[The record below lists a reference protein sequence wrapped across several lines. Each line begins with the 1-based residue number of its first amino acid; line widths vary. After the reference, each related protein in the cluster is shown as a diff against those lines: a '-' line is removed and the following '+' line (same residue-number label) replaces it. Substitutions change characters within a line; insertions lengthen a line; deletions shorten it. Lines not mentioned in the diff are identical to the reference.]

1 MCSFAK
7 HGNPYIREVGL
18 EEYIPDEVI
27 AEVRRRADIVEVIS
41 EYLPL
46 KKTGRNHRALCPFHP
61 EKTPSF
67 MVSSAKQV
75 FHCFGCGIGG
85 DIFGFVMKSENLSF
99 PQAVKVL
106 AKKFGVPIP
115 QRRVSPSVK
124 RKIDRREQLSKV
136 NRLAM
141 DYYHD
146 LLFGRDGTEAREYLR
161 KRGIGKAVIEK
172 QRLGYAP
179 HSWNGLVNH
188 FLSKKV
194 PLNLA
199 EELGLVIPKKTGGW
213 YDHFRGRII
222 FPIFDLTGNVLGF
235 GGRALDENPPKYLNS
250 PESALY
256 HKGQSLYGLYVAK
269 GFIREEGLALIV
281 EGYLDLLTLHQFG
294 FKHAVATLGTAM
306 TESHIRLLKRF
317 SNHFITIFDSDKSG
331 TAATVRALPLF
342 LDEEISCEVVRLPRE
357 HDPDSF
363 LQGGHRDEFQEM
375 LFQAIPI
382 FDFFIDEVLSGSDL
396 ASADGKARAID
407 EILPMVEKI
416 RNRIIRESYVKKLG
430 ERLVLKEEVILDA
443 MGRPP
448 RRGERRREELK
459 QVIHKKM
466 YPKTEETILEIMLRF
481 NHLVP
486 EIAED
491 GVLEDFENQQLKMV
505 AKTFKEIYFEK
516 GALVIPDIIAY
527 VEDDELRNKI
537 SKWAF
542 LDEIFEEASLE
553 KTLKDCFRKVKMG
566 KLKRDEEA
574 LLSRIKEVEKED
586 RQDLLGELLA
596 KRQHLLTRER
606 NLVEMYKN

>member
-1 MCSFAK
+1 M
-7 HGNPYIREVGL
+7 

-27 AEVRRRADIVEVIS
+27 AEVRSRADIVEVIS

-46 KKTGRNHRALCPFHP
+46 KKAGRNYSALCPFHP

-75 FHCFGCGIGG
+75 FHCFGCGKGG
-85 DIFGFVMKSENLSF
+85 DIFGFVMKSETLSF
-99 PQAVKVL
+99 PQAVRVL

-124 RKIDRREQLSKV
+124 REIDRKEQLFKV
-136 NRLAM
+136 NQLAM
-141 DYYHD
+141 AYYRD

-161 KRGIGKAVIEK
+161 KRGIAKAVIEE
-172 QRLGYAP
+172 QQLGYAP
-179 HSWNGLVNH
+179 HSWNELVNH
-188 FLSKKV
+188 LLSKKV

-199 EELGLVIPKKTGGW
+199 QELGLIIPKKTEGW

-235 GGRALDENPPKYLNS
+235 GGRALGENSPKYLNS

-256 HKGQSLYGLYVAK
+256 HKGQSLYGLHVAK
-269 GFIREEGLALIV
+269 GFIREKGLALIV

-306 TESHIRLLKRF
+306 TERHIRLLKRF
-317 SNHFITIFDSDKSG
+317 SNHFVTIFDSDKSG
-331 TAATVRALPLF
+331 TAATIRTLQMF
-342 LDEEISCEVVRLPRE
+342 LDEDISCKVVRLPGK

-363 LQGGHRDEFQEM
+363 LQGGHRDEFEEM
-375 LFQAIPI
+375 LSQAIPI

-407 EILPMVEKI
+407 EILPMVERI
-416 RNRIIRESYVKKLG
+416 RNRIVRESYVKKLG
-430 ERLVLKEEVILDA
+430 ERLALKEEVILDST
-443 MGRPP
+443 RSLPQ
-448 RRGERRREELK
+448 RGERRREELK

-466 YPKTEETILEIMLRF
+466 YPKTEETILEIMLCF
-481 NHLVP
+481 NHLIP

-505 AKTFKEIYFEK
+505 AETLREIYFEK
-516 GALVIPDIIAY
+516 GVLVIPDILAY
-527 VEDDELRNKI
+527 VEEDELRNKI

-542 LDEIFEEASLE
+542 LDGTLEEAFLE

-566 KLKRDEEA
+566 KLKRDEKA
-574 LLSRIKEVEKED
+574 LLSRIKEIEKED

-596 KRQHLLTRER
+596 KRQHLLTKER

>member
-1 MCSFAK
+1 M
-7 HGNPYIREVGL
+7 

-27 AEVRRRADIVEVIS
+27 AEVRSRADIVEVIS

-46 KKTGRNHRALCPFHP
+46 KKAGRNYSALCPFHP

-75 FHCFGCGIGG
+75 FHCFGCGKGG
-85 DIFGFVMKSENLSF
+85 DIFGFVMKSETLSF
-99 PQAVKVL
+99 PQAVRVL

-124 RKIDRREQLSKV
+124 REIDRKEQLFKV
-136 NRLAM
+136 NQLAM
-141 DYYHD
+141 AYYRD

-161 KRGIGKAVIEK
+161 KRGIAKAVIEE
-172 QRLGYAP
+172 QQLGYAP
-179 HSWNGLVNH
+179 HSWNELVNH
-188 FLSKKV
+188 LLSKKV

-199 EELGLVIPKKTGGW
+199 QELGLIIPKKTEGW

-235 GGRALDENPPKYLNS
+235 GGRALGENSPKYLNS

-256 HKGQSLYGLYVAK
+256 HKGQSLYGLHVAK
-269 GFIREEGLALIV
+269 GFIREKGLALIV

-306 TESHIRLLKRF
+306 TERHIRLLKRF
-317 SNHFITIFDSDKSG
+317 SNHFVTIFDSDKSG
-331 TAATVRALPLF
+331 TAATIRALQLF
-342 LDEEISCEVVRLPRE
+342 LDEDISCKVVRLPGK

-363 LQGGHRDEFQEM
+363 LQGGHRDEFEEM
-375 LFQAIPI
+375 LSQAIPI

-407 EILPMVEKI
+407 EILPMVERI
-416 RNRIIRESYVKKLG
+416 RNRIVRESYVKKLG
-430 ERLVLKEEVILDA
+430 ERLALKEEVILDST
-443 MGRPP
+443 RSLPQ
-448 RRGERRREELK
+448 RGERRREELK

-466 YPKTEETILEIMLRF
+466 YPKTEETILEIMLCF
-481 NHLVP
+481 NHLIP

-505 AKTFKEIYFEK
+505 AETLREIYFEK
-516 GALVIPDIIAY
+516 GVLVIPDILAY
-527 VEDDELRNKI
+527 VEEDELRNKI

-542 LDEIFEEASLE
+542 LDGTLEEAFLE

-566 KLKRDEEA
+566 KLKRDEKA
-574 LLSRIKEVEKED
+574 LLSRIKEIEKED

-596 KRQHLLTRER
+596 KRQHLLTKER

>member
-1 MCSFAK
+1 M
-7 HGNPYIREVGL
+7 

-27 AEVRRRADIVEVIS
+27 AEVRSRADIVEVIS

-46 KKTGRNHRALCPFHP
+46 KKAGRNYSALCPFHP

-75 FHCFGCGIGG
+75 FHCFGCGKGG
-85 DIFGFVMKSENLSF
+85 DIFGFVMKSETLSF
-99 PQAVKVL
+99 PQAVRVL

-124 RKIDRREQLSKV
+124 REIDRKEQLFKV
-136 NRLAM
+136 NQLAM
-141 DYYHD
+141 AYYRD

-161 KRGIGKAVIEK
+161 KRGIAKAVIEE
-172 QRLGYAP
+172 QQLGYAP
-179 HSWNGLVNH
+179 HSWNELVNH
-188 FLSKKV
+188 LLSKKV

-199 EELGLVIPKKTGGW
+199 QELGLIIPKKTEGW

-235 GGRALDENPPKYLNS
+235 GGRALGENSPKYLNS

-256 HKGQSLYGLYVAK
+256 HKGQSLYGLHVAK
-269 GFIREEGLALIV
+269 GFIREKGLALIV

-306 TESHIRLLKRF
+306 TERHIRLLKRF
-317 SNHFITIFDSDKSG
+317 SNHFVTIFDSDKSG
-331 TAATVRALPLF
+331 TAATIRALQMF
-342 LDEEISCEVVRLPRE
+342 LDEDISCKVVRLPGK

-363 LQGGHRDEFQEM
+363 LQGGHRDEFEEM
-375 LFQAIPI
+375 LSQAIPI

-407 EILPMVEKI
+407 EILPMVERI
-416 RNRIIRESYVKKLG
+416 RNRIVRESYVKKLG
-430 ERLVLKEEVILDA
+430 ERLALKEEVILDST
-443 MGRPP
+443 RSLPQ
-448 RRGERRREELK
+448 RGERRREELK

-466 YPKTEETILEIMLRF
+466 YPKTEETILEIMLCF
-481 NHLVP
+481 NHLIP

-505 AKTFKEIYFEK
+505 AETLREIYFEK
-516 GALVIPDIIAY
+516 GVLVIPDILAY
-527 VEDDELRNKI
+527 VEEDELRNKI

-542 LDEIFEEASLE
+542 LDGTLEEAFLE

-566 KLKRDEEA
+566 KLKRDEKA
-574 LLSRIKEVEKED
+574 LLSRIKEIEKED

-596 KRQHLLTRER
+596 KRQHLLTKER

>member
-1 MCSFAK
+1 
-7 HGNPYIREVGL
+7 L

-27 AEVRRRADIVEVIS
+27 AELRRKADIVEVIS

-46 KKTGRNHRALCPFHP
+46 KRTGRNHRALCPFHP

-67 MVSSAKQV
+67 MVSNAKQV

-161 KRGIGKAVIEK
+161 KRGVGKAVIEE

-256 HKGQSLYGLYVAK
+256 HKGQSLYGLHVAK

-342 LDEEISCEVVRLPRE
+342 LDEEISCEVVRLPGE

-448 RRGERRREELK
+448 HRGERRREELK

-505 AKTFKEIYFEK
+505 AKTLKEIYFEK

-542 LDEIFEEASLE
+542 LDETFEEASLE

-596 KRQHLLTRER
+596 KRQHFLTRER
-606 NLVEMYKN
+606 NLIEMYKN

>member
-1 MCSFAK
+1 M
-7 HGNPYIREVGL
+7 

-27 AEVRRRADIVEVIS
+27 AEVRSRADIVEVIS

-46 KKTGRNHRALCPFHP
+46 KKAGRNYSALCPFHT

-75 FHCFGCGIGG
+75 FHCFGCDKGG
-85 DIFGFVMKSENLSF
+85 DIFGFVMQSENLSF

-106 AKKFGVPIP
+106 AKKFGVSIP
-115 QRRVSPSVK
+115 QRKVSPSVK
-124 RKIDRREQLSKV
+124 REIDRKEQLFKV
-136 NRLAM
+136 NQLAM
-141 DYYHD
+141 AYYRD
-146 LLFGRDGTEAREYLR
+146 LLFHRDGIEAREYLR
-161 KRGIGKAVIEK
+161 KRGIGKAVIEA
-172 QRLGYAP
+172 QQLGYAP
-179 HSWNGLVNH
+179 HSWNELVNH
-188 FLSKKV
+188 LLSKKV

-199 EELGLVIPKKTGGW
+199 HELGLIIPKKTGGW
-213 YDHFRGRII
+213 YDHFRSRII

-235 GGRALDENPPKYLNS
+235 GGRALGENSPKYLNS

-256 HKGQSLYGLYVAK
+256 HKGQSLYGVHVAK
-269 GFIREEGLALIV
+269 GFIREKGLALIV

-294 FKHAVATLGTAM
+294 FKHTVATLGTAM

-317 SNHFITIFDSDKSG
+317 SKQFITIFDSDKSG
-331 TAATVRALPLF
+331 AAATIRALPLF
-342 LDEEISCEVVRLPRE
+342 LDEDISCQVVRLPGK

-375 LFQAIPI
+375 LSQAIPI
-382 FDFFIDEVLSGSDL
+382 FDFFIDEVLSRSDL

-407 EILPMVEKI
+407 EILPMVERI
-416 RNRIIRESYVKKLG
+416 RNRIVRESYVKKLG
-430 ERLVLKEEVILDA
+430 ERLVLKEEMILDL
-443 MGRPP
+443 MRSLPQ
-448 RRGERRREELK
+448 RGERRREELK

-466 YPKTEETILEIMLRF
+466 YPTTEEMILEIMLRF
-481 NHLVP
+481 NHLIP

-505 AKTFKEIYFEK
+505 AKTLKEIYFEK
-516 GALVIPDIIAY
+516 GVLVIPDIIAY
-527 VEDDELRNKI
+527 VEEDELRNKI

-542 LDEIFEEASLE
+542 LDGTFEEASLE

-566 KLKRDEEA
+566 KLKRDEQA
-574 LLSRIKEVEKED
+574 LLSRIKEIEKED

-596 KRQHLLTRER
+596 KRQHLLAKER
-606 NLVEMYKN
+606 NLIEMYKN

>member
-1 MCSFAK
+1 
-7 HGNPYIREVGL
+7 L

-27 AEVRRRADIVEVIS
+27 ATVRSKADIVEVIS

-46 KKTGRNHRALCPFHP
+46 KKAGRNYSALCPFHP

-67 MVSSAKQV
+67 MVSSTKQV

-106 AKKFGVPIP
+106 AKKFGVTIP
-115 QRRVSPSVK
+115 QRRVSPSAK
-124 RKIDRREQLSKV
+124 RKIDRKEQLLKV
-136 NRLAM
+136 NQLAM
-141 DYYHD
+141 GYYRD

-161 KRGIGKAVIEK
+161 KRGIGKAVIEEH
-172 QRLGYAP
+172 RLGYAS
-179 HSWNGLVNH
+179 HSWNGLVND
-188 FLSKKV
+188 LRSKKV
-194 PLNLA
+194 PLTLA
-199 EELGLVIPKKTGGW
+199 QELGLVIPKRTGGW

-235 GGRALDENPPKYLNS
+235 GGRTLDGNAPKYLNS

-256 HKGQSLYGLYVAK
+256 HKGQSLYGLHVAK
-269 GFIREEGLALIV
+269 GFIREKGLALIV
-281 EGYLDLLTLHQFG
+281 EGYLDLLTLYHFG
-294 FKHAVATLGTAM
+294 FKHTVATLGTAM

-317 SNHFITIFDSDKSG
+317 SNNFVTIFDSDESG
-331 TAATVRALPLF
+331 AAATIRTLPL
-342 LDEEISCEVVRLPRE
+342 LLEEEISCNVVRLPGK

-375 LFQAIPI
+375 LLQAIPI
-382 FDFFIDEVLSGSDL
+382 FDFFIDQVFSGSNL
-396 ASADGKARAID
+396 VSADGKARAID
-407 EILPMVEKI
+407 EILPMVERI
-416 RNRIIRESYVKKLG
+416 RNPIVRESYVKKLG
-430 ERLVLKEEVILDA
+430 ERLALKEEVILDA
-443 MGRPP
+443 VKTLPQ
-448 RRGERRREELK
+448 RRERRREELK
-459 QVIHKKM
+459 QAIHKKM

-481 NHLVP
+481 NHLIP
-486 EIAED
+486 EIADD

-505 AKTFKEIYFEK
+505 AKTLKEIYVKK
-516 GALVIPDIIAY
+516 GDVVIPDILAS
-527 VEDDELRNKI
+527 VEDDELGNRI
-537 SKWAF
+537 SRWAF
-542 LDEIFEEASLE
+542 LDGTFEGAPLD
-553 KTLKDCFRKVKMG
+553 KTLRDCIRKVKMD

-606 NLVEMYKN
+606 NLIEMYKN

>member
-1 MCSFAK
+1 M
-7 HGNPYIREVGL
+7 

-27 AEVRRRADIVEVIS
+27 AEVRSRADIVEVIS

-46 KKTGRNHRALCPFHP
+46 KKAGRNYSALCPFHP

-75 FHCFGCGIGG
+75 FHCFGCGMGG

-99 PQAVKVL
+99 PQAVKLL
-106 AKKFGVPIP
+106 AEKFGVPIP
-115 QRRVSPSVK
+115 RRRVSPSEK
-124 RKIDRREQLSKV
+124 RKIDKKEELCKV
-136 NRLAM
+136 NQLAM
-141 DYYHD
+141 DYYRD
-146 LLFGRDGTEAREYLR
+146 LLFGKEGTEAKEYLR
-161 KRGIGKAVIEK
+161 KRGIGKAVIEEH
-172 QRLGYAP
+172 RLGYALNG
-179 HSWNGLVNH
+179 WNGLVNH
-188 FLSKKV
+188 LLRKKV
-194 PLNLA
+194 PLKLA
-199 EELGLVIPKKTGGW
+199 EELGLVIAKKTGGW

-222 FPIFDLTGNVLGF
+222 FPIFDLTGNILGF
-235 GGRALDENPPKYLNS
+235 GGRALDEDSPKYLNS

-256 HKGQSLYGLYVAK
+256 HKGQSLYGLHVAK
-269 GFIREEGLALIV
+269 GFIREKGLALIV

-306 TESHIRLLKRF
+306 TESQIRLLKRF

-331 TAATVRALPLF
+331 AAATIRALPLF
-342 LDEEISCEVVRLPRE
+342 LDEDISCKVVRLPEE

-363 LQGGHRDEFQEM
+363 LQGGYRDEFQEM
-375 LFQAIPI
+375 LLQAIPI
-382 FDFFIDEVLSGSDL
+382 FDFFIDEVFSRSDL
-396 ASADGKARAID
+396 ASAEGKAKTID
-407 EILPMVEKI
+407 EILPMVERI
-416 RNRIIRESYVKKLG
+416 RNRIVRESYVKKLG

-443 MGRPP
+443 IRALPQ
-448 RRGERRREELK
+448 RGERRREELK
-459 QVIHKKM
+459 QAIHMKM

-481 NHLVP
+481 NHLIP

-505 AKTFKEIYFEK
+505 AKTLKEIYFET
-516 GALVIPDIIAY
+516 GVLVIPDVLAY
-527 VEDDELRNKI
+527 VKDDELRNKI

-542 LDEIFEEASLE
+542 LDGTFEEASLE
-553 KTLKDCFRKVKMG
+553 KTLKDCFRKVKTD

-586 RQDLLGELLA
+586 RQDLLAELLA

-606 NLVEMYKN
+606 NLIEMYKN

>member
-1 MCSFAK
+1 M
-7 HGNPYIREVGL
+7 EVDL

-27 AEVRRRADIVEVIS
+27 AEVRSRADIVEVIS

-46 KKTGRNHRALCPFHP
+46 KKAGRNYSALCPFHP

-75 FHCFGCGIGG
+75 FHCFGCGKGG
-85 DIFGFVMKSENLSF
+85 DIFGFVMKSETLSF

-115 QRRVSPSVK
+115 QRRVSPSLK
-124 RKIDRREQLSKV
+124 REIDRKEQLFKV
-136 NRLAM
+136 NQLARA
-141 DYYHD
+141 YYRD

-161 KRGIGKAVIEK
+161 KRGIAKAVIEE
-172 QRLGYAP
+172 QQLGYAP
-179 HSWNGLVNH
+179 HSWNELVNH
-188 FLSKKV
+188 LLSKKV

-199 EELGLVIPKKTGGW
+199 QELGLIIPKKTEGW

-235 GGRALDENPPKYLNS
+235 GGRALGENSPKYLNS

-256 HKGQSLYGLYVAK
+256 HKGQSLYGLHVAK
-269 GFIREEGLALIV
+269 GFIREKGLALIV

-306 TESHIRLLKRF
+306 TERHIRLLKRF
-317 SNHFITIFDSDKSG
+317 SNHFVTIFDSDKSG
-331 TAATVRALPLF
+331 TAATIRALQLF
-342 LDEEISCEVVRLPRE
+342 LDEDISCKVVRLSGK

-363 LQGGHRDEFQEM
+363 LQGGHRDEFEEM
-375 LFQAIPI
+375 LSQAIPI

-396 ASADGKARAID
+396 ASADGKAGAID
-407 EILPMVEKI
+407 EILPMVERI
-416 RNRIIRESYVKKLG
+416 RNRIVRESYVKKLG
-430 ERLVLKEEVILDA
+430 EKLALKEEVILDST
-443 MGRPP
+443 RSFPQ
-448 RRGERRREELK
+448 RGERRREELK

-466 YPKTEETILEIMLRF
+466 YPKTEETILEIMLCF
-481 NHLVP
+481 NHLIP

-505 AKTFKEIYFEK
+505 AETLREIYFEK
-516 GALVIPDIIAY
+516 GVLVIPDILAY
-527 VEDDELRNKI
+527 VEEDELRNKI

-542 LDEIFEEASLE
+542 LDGTLEEAFLE

-566 KLKRDEEA
+566 KLKRDQEA
-574 LLSRIKEVEKED
+574 LLSRIKEIEKED

-596 KRQHLLTRER
+596 KRQHLLTKER

>member
-1 MCSFAK
+1 M
-7 HGNPYIREVGL
+7 
-18 EEYIPDEVI
+18 EEYIPDEVL
-27 AEVRRRADIVEVIS
+27 AEVRRKADIVELIS

-46 KKTGRNHRALCPFHP
+46 KKAGRNYRALCPFHP

-124 RKIDRREQLSKV
+124 REIDRKEQVSKV
-136 NRLAM
+136 NQLAM
-141 DYYHD
+141 GYYRD

-161 KRGIGKAVIEK
+161 KRGIGKAVIEEH
-172 QRLGYAP
+172 QLGYAV
-179 HSWNGLVNH
+179 HSWNGLVNYLH
-188 FLSKKV
+188 SKKV

-199 EELGLVIPKKTGGW
+199 QELGLVIPKKTGGW
-213 YDHFRGRII
+213 YDHFRGRVI
-222 FPIFDLTGNVLGF
+222 FPIFGLTGNVLGF
-235 GGRALDENPPKYLNS
+235 GGRALDENSPKYLNS

-256 HKGQSLYGLYVAK
+256 HKSQSLYGLHVAK
-269 GFIREEGLALIV
+269 GFIREKGLSLIV

-306 TESHIRLLKRF
+306 TESHMRLLKRF

-331 TAATVRALPLF
+331 AAATIRALPLF
-342 LDEEISCEVVRLPRE
+342 LDEEISCKVVRLPGK

-382 FDFFIDEVLSGSDL
+382 FDFFIDEVLSESDL
-396 ASADGKARAID
+396 VSADGKARAID
-407 EILPMVEKI
+407 EILPMVERI
-416 RNRIIRESYVKKLG
+416 RNRIVRESYVKKLG

-443 MGRPP
+443 MKRPP
-448 RRGERRREELK
+448 RKGERKREELK
-459 QVIHKKM
+459 QVIHRKM
-466 YPKTEETILEIMLRF
+466 YPKTEEMILEIMLCF
-481 NHLVP
+481 NRLIP
-486 EIAED
+486 QIAED

-505 AKTFKEIYFEK
+505 AKTLKEIYFEK
-516 GALVIPDIIAY
+516 GALVIPDVLAY
-527 VEDDELRNKI
+527 VEDDGLRNKI

-542 LDEIFEEASLE
+542 LDGTFEEASLE

-566 KLKRDEEA
+566 KVKRDEKA
-574 LLSRIKEVEKED
+574 LLSRIREVEKED

>member
-1 MCSFAK
+1 
-7 HGNPYIREVGL
+7 L

-27 AEVRRRADIVEVIS
+27 SEVRSKADIAEVIS

-46 KKTGRNHRALCPFHP
+46 KKAGRNYSALCPFHP

-106 AKKFGVPIP
+106 ATKFGVTIP

-124 RKIDRREQLSKV
+124 REIDRKEQLSKV
-136 NRLAM
+136 NQLAM
-141 DYYHD
+141 GYYRD

-161 KRGIGKAVIEK
+161 KRGIGKAVIEEH
-172 QRLGYAP
+172 QLGYAV
-179 HSWNGLVNH
+179 HSWNGLVNYLH
-188 FLSKKV
+188 SKKV
-194 PLNLA
+194 PLTLA
-199 EELGLVIPKKTGGW
+199 QELGLVIPKKTGGW
-213 YDHFRGRII
+213 YDHFRGRVI
-222 FPIFDLTGNVLGF
+222 FPIFGLTGNVLGF
-235 GGRALDENPPKYLNS
+235 GGRALDENSPKYLNS

-256 HKGQSLYGLYVAK
+256 HKSQSLYGLHVAK
-269 GFIREEGLALIV
+269 GFIREKGLSLIV

-317 SNHFITIFDSDKSG
+317 SNQFIAIYDSDESG
-331 TAATVRALPLF
+331 AAATIRALPLF
-342 LDEEISCEVVRLPRE
+342 LEEKISCNVVRLPGT

-363 LQGGHRDEFQEM
+363 LQGGHNDEFQEM
-375 LFQAIPI
+375 LLQSIPI
-382 FDFFIDEVLSGSDL
+382 FDFFIDQVLSGSDL
-396 ASADGKARAID
+396 ASAEGKARATD

-416 RNRIIRESYVKKLG
+416 PNPIVRESYVKKLG
-430 ERLVLKEEVILDA
+430 ERLALKEAVILDA
-443 MGRPP
+443 MRTLPQ
-448 RRGERRREELK
+448 RRKERREELK
-459 QVIHKKM
+459 QAIHKKM
-466 YPKTEETILEIMLRF
+466 YPKTEEIILELMFRF
-481 NHLVP
+481 NHLIP

-505 AKTFKEIYFEK
+505 AKTLKEIYFK
-516 GALVIPDIIAY
+516 RGDVVIPDILAY
-527 VEDDELRNKI
+527 VEHDELRNRI

-542 LDEIFEEASLE
+542 LDRTYEGASLD
-553 KTLKDCFRKVKMG
+553 KTLRDCIRKVKMD
-566 KLKRDEEA
+566 KLKRDEDA
-574 LLSRIKEVEKED
+574 LLSRIKEVEKGD
-586 RQDLLGELLA
+586 RQDLLVELLA

-606 NLVEMYKN
+606 NLIELYKN

>member
-1 MCSFAK
+1 M
-7 HGNPYIREVGL
+7 

>member
-1 MCSFAK
+1 M
-7 HGNPYIREVGL
+7 

-27 AEVRRRADIVEVIS
+27 AEVRSRADIVEVIS

-46 KKTGRNHRALCPFHP
+46 KKAGRNYSALCPFHP

-75 FHCFGCGIGG
+75 FHCFGCDKGG

-124 RKIDRREQLSKV
+124 REIDRKEQLFRV
-136 NRLAM
+136 NQLAM
-141 DYYHD
+141 AYYRD
-146 LLFGRDGTEAREYLR
+146 LLFHRNGTEAREYLR
-161 KRGIGKAVIEK
+161 KRGIGKAVIEE
-172 QRLGYAP
+172 QQLGYAP
-179 HSWNGLVNH
+179 HSWNELVNH
-188 FLSKKV
+188 LLSKKV

-199 EELGLVIPKKTGGW
+199 QELGLIIPKKTGGW
-213 YDHFRGRII
+213 YDHFRRRII

-235 GGRALDENPPKYLNS
+235 GGRALGENSPKYLNS

-256 HKGQSLYGLYVAK
+256 HKGQSLYGVHVAK
-269 GFIREEGLALIV
+269 GFIREKGLALIV

-294 FKHAVATLGTAM
+294 FKHIVATLGTAM

-317 SNHFITIFDSDKSG
+317 SKQFITIFDSDKSG
-331 TAATVRALPLF
+331 AAATIRALPLF
-342 LDEEISCEVVRLPRE
+342 LDEDISCQVVRLPGK

-375 LFQAIPI
+375 LSQAIPI

-407 EILPMVEKI
+407 EILPMVERI
-416 RNRIIRESYVKKLG
+416 RNRIVRESYVKKLG
-430 ERLVLKEEVILDA
+430 ERLVLKEEMILDL
-443 MGRPP
+443 MRSLPQ
-448 RRGERRREELK
+448 RGERRREELK

-481 NHLVP
+481 NHLIP

-505 AKTFKEIYFEK
+505 AKTLKEIYFEK
-516 GALVIPDIIAY
+516 GVLVIPDIIAS
-527 VEDDELRNKI
+527 VEEDELRNKI

-542 LDEIFEEASLE
+542 LDGIFEEASLE

-566 KLKRDEEA
+566 KLKRDEQA
-574 LLSRIKEVEKED
+574 LLSRIKEIEKED

-596 KRQHLLTRER
+596 KRQHLLAKER
-606 NLVEMYKN
+606 NLIEMYKN

>member
-1 MCSFAK
+1 
-7 HGNPYIREVGL
+7 L

-27 AEVRRRADIVEVIS
+27 AEVRRKADIVELIS

-46 KKTGRNHRALCPFHP
+46 KKAGRNYRTLCPFHP

-99 PQAVKVL
+99 PQAVKLL

-115 QRRVSPSVK
+115 QRRVSASV
-124 RKIDRREQLSKV
+124 RMKIDRKEQLFKV
-136 NRLAM
+136 NQLSM

-146 LLFGRDGTEAREYLR
+146 LLFRRDGTEAREYLR
-161 KRGIGKAVIEK
+161 KRGIGKAVIEE

-179 HSWNGLVNH
+179 QSWNRLVNH
-188 FLSKKV
+188 LLSKKV

-199 EELGLVIPKKTGGW
+199 EELGLVIPKKNGGW

-222 FPIFDLTGNVLGF
+222 FPIFDLTGKVLGF
-235 GGRALDENPPKYLNS
+235 GGRALGESPPKYLNS
-250 PESALY
+250 AESTLY
-256 HKGQSLYGLYVAK
+256 HKGQSLYGLHVAK
-269 GFIREEGLALIV
+269 DFIRKEGLVLIV

-294 FKHAVATLGTAM
+294 FKHVIATLGTAM
-306 TESHIRLLKRF
+306 TESHMRLLKRF

-331 TAATVRALPLF
+331 AAATIRALPLF
-342 LDEEISCEVVRLPRE
+342 LDEEISCKVVRLPGK

-375 LFQAIPI
+375 LSQAIPI
-382 FDFFIDEVLSGSDL
+382 FDFFIDEVLSESDL
-396 ASADGKARAID
+396 ASADGKAKAID
-407 EILPMVEKI
+407 EILPMVERI
-416 RNRIIRESYVKKLG
+416 RNRIVRESYVKKLG

-443 MGRPP
+443 MKRPP
-448 RRGERRREELK
+448 HRGERKREELK
-459 QVIHKKM
+459 QVIHMKM

-481 NHLVP
+481 NRLIP
-486 EIAED
+486 QIAED
-491 GVLEDFENQQLKMV
+491 GVLEDFENQQLKAV
-505 AKTFKEIYFEK
+505 AKTLKEIYFEK

-527 VEDDELRNKI
+527 VEEDELRNKI

-542 LDEIFEEASLE
+542 LDGTFEEASLE

-566 KLKRDEEA
+566 KLKRDEKD
-574 LLSRIKEVEKED
+574 LLSRIREVEKED
-586 RQDLLGELLA
+586 RQDLLRELLA

-606 NLVEMYKN
+606 NLLDMYKN

>member
-1 MCSFAK
+1 MT
-7 HGNPYIREVGL
+7 EVGL

-27 AEVRRRADIVEVIS
+27 AELRRKADIVEVIS

-46 KKTGRNHRALCPFHP
+46 KRTGRNHRALCPFHP

-67 MVSSAKQV
+67 MVSNAKQV

-161 KRGIGKAVIEK
+161 KRGVGKAVIEE

-256 HKGQSLYGLYVAK
+256 HKGQSLYGLHVAK

-342 LDEEISCEVVRLPRE
+342 LDEEISCEVVRLPGE

-443 MGRPP
+443 MGRFPH
-448 RRGERRREELK
+448 RGERRREELK

-505 AKTFKEIYFEK
+505 AKTLKEIYFEK

-542 LDEIFEEASLE
+542 LDETFEEASLE

>member
-1 MCSFAK
+1 M
-7 HGNPYIREVGL
+7 
-18 EEYIPDEVI
+18 
-27 AEVRRRADIVEVIS
+27 
-41 EYLPL
+41 
-46 KKTGRNHRALCPFHP
+46 
-61 EKTPSF
+61 
-67 MVSSAKQV
+67 
-75 FHCFGCGIGG
+75 
-85 DIFGFVMKSENLSF
+85 
-99 PQAVKVL
+99 
-106 AKKFGVPIP
+106 
-115 QRRVSPSVK
+115 
-124 RKIDRREQLSKV
+124 
-136 NRLAM
+136 
-141 DYYHD
+141 
-146 LLFGRDGTEAREYLR
+146 
-161 KRGIGKAVIEK
+161 
-172 QRLGYAP
+172 
-179 HSWNGLVNH
+179 
-188 FLSKKV
+188 
-194 PLNLA
+194 
-199 EELGLVIPKKTGGW
+199 
-213 YDHFRGRII
+213 
-222 FPIFDLTGNVLGF
+222 
-235 GGRALDENPPKYLNS
+235 
-250 PESALY
+250 
-256 HKGQSLYGLYVAK
+256 AK

-396 ASADGKARAID
+396 ASADGKARVID

-542 LDEIFEEASLE
+542 LDETFEEASLE